1 MNYSKY
7 VIKLDDD
14 KHVYLFNTKNNLSV
28 KIEKNLLKDL
38 KNDTELFNRFQIFLA
53 DHQFY
58 TAENEKSSTLKMLQ
72 NKDNDTLRIIIL
84 AHGDCNFRCKYC
96 YEKFEN
102 ICIHDKVSDIISFIK
117 NKLSE
122 KNFSRLH
129 ISWFG
134 GEPLLGYREILDISD
149 ILITYCNKND
159 ILYSADITTNGYL
172 LSPTVFSKLVNLCKI
187 TTFQIT
193 IDGTQK
199 GHDNQRVLK
208 NGHGSY
214 RRVIDNLLSTINT
227 SLSFQI
233 IIRMN
238 VSKENSEDV
247 KNFLNTDA
255 KYFKPDKRFKFIF
268 RNVGNWGCGER
279 VKGYEVEM
287 FEKDISFEFSKYAL
301 SQGFRLFDPSIIATN
316 NLACYAQKK
325 NSYVIDTTGKLLKCT
340 VALYEDCNVIG
351 NIANGVTNTNNQD
364 LWVNNLDCFSNKC
377 ENCELLF
384 ICKGGFCPKI
394 RVMNSTTHDICEEM
408 KQMITNNFR
417 LKILSNDFNF
427 VLRRK

>member
-134 GEPLLGYREILDISD
+134 REPLLGYREILDISD

-199 GHDNQRVLK
+199 GHDNQRILK

-214 RRVIDNLLSTINT
+214 RRVINNLLSTINT
-227 SLSFQI
+227 SL
-233 IIRMN
+233 
-238 VSKENSEDV
+238 
-247 KNFLNTDA
+247 
-255 KYFKPDKRFKFIF
+255 
-268 RNVGNWGCGER
+268 
-279 VKGYEVEM
+279 
-287 FEKDISFEFSKYAL
+287 
-301 SQGFRLFDPSIIATN
+301 
-316 NLACYAQKK
+316 
-325 NSYVIDTTGKLLKCT
+325 
-340 VALYEDCNVIG
+340 
-351 NIANGVTNTNNQD
+351 
-364 LWVNNLDCFSNKC
+364 FSNNYQNECFK
-377 ENCELLF
+377 
-384 ICKGGFCPKI
+384 
-394 RVMNSTTHDICEEM
+394 
-408 KQMITNNFR
+408 
-417 LKILSNDFNF
+417 
-427 VLRRK
+427 RKL